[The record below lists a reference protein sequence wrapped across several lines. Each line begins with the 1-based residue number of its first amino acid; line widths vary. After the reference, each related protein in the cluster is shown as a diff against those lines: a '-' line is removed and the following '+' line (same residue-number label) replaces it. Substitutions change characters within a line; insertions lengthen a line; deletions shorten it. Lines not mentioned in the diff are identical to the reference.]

1 MRIAAAVS
9 AISLA
14 IISSSTP
21 SALAFVGPSASRVVH
36 PTTLLRDVESS
47 DNAEEATVVAESS
60 EPAVAAAAASPPPLA
75 TTSSSRPSRSVSIS
89 QDRLDKVISERP
101 YPLFLAEKAA
111 SFLIDPFTSP
121 TPQPPS
127 PFSSQKPKEH
137 LVVLGTGWGAAS
149 FLKNIDTDKY
159 DVTVISP
166 RNYFV
171 FTPMLAGASV
181 GSVDFK
187 SITEP
192 IREVCY
198 CICVCIYLYVK
209 RAYLVYILQVS
220 LIYMDSKSYLL

>member
-14 IISSSTP
+14 IASSTP
-21 SALAFVGPSASRVVH
+21 SAFAFVGPAASRAVH
-36 PTTLLRDVESS
+36 PPSLLRDVESS

-60 EPAVAAAAASPPPLA
+60 PAAEPAAPAPIVTNASSSSS
-75 TTSSSRPSRSVSIS
+75 SSSRASRIS
-89 QDRLDKVISERP
+89 QDRLEKVTSERP

-111 SFLIDPFTSP
+111 SFLIDPLTSP
-121 TPQPPS
+121 SKVPPS
-127 PFSSQKPKEH
+127 PFSQKPKEH

-198 CICVCIYLYVK
+198 CMSGVCLCCLK
-209 RAYLVYILQVS
+209 
-220 LIYMDSKSYLL
+220 